1 MKAKE
6 IIWKEVSVLPHSANA
21 YPKGK
26 PYKGQMMMGRVF
38 PVSKAQ
44 AMAFVE
50 MGCCIAEMNSE
61 DVSIVEKLLV
71 KHHPQSHTTACPEQ
85 RAGEIKQQKRR
96 QTHAQSTRHGR
107 RKRGQTW
114 NEFRQHQSRRARF
127 GKAQFA
133 LAHTG
138 IG

>member
-6 IIWKEVSVLPHSANA
+6 IIWKEVNVLPHSANA

-61 DVSIVEKLLV
+61 DVSIVEKLLE
-71 KHHPQSHTTACPEQ
+71 KHHLEGNFLEMKCGSFTAQ
-85 RAGEIKQQKRR
+85 RYRKYLVKANEI
-96 QTHAQSTRHGR
+96 ADSLG
-107 RKRGQTW
+107 
-114 NEFRQHQSRRARF
+114 F
-127 GKAQFA
+127 
-133 LAHTG
+133 
-138 IG
+138 

>member
-50 MGCCIAEMNSE
+50 M
-61 DVSIVEKLLV
+61 
-71 KHHPQSHTTACPEQ
+71 
-85 RAGEIKQQKRR
+85 
-96 QTHAQSTRHGR
+96 
-107 RKRGQTW
+107 
-114 NEFRQHQSRRARF
+114 
-127 GKAQFA
+127 
-133 LAHTG
+133 
-138 IG
+138 

>member
-50 MGCCIAEMNSE
+50 MGCCIAEMNGPL
-61 DVSIVEKLLV
+61 EKVCGYRSTIKILF
-71 KHHPQSHTTACPEQ
+71 CPF
-85 RAGEIKQQKRR
+85 IKLNN
-96 QTHAQSTRHGR
+96 G
-107 RKRGQTW
+107 
-114 NEFRQHQSRRARF
+114 
-127 GKAQFA
+127 
-133 LAHTG
+133 
-138 IG
+138 

>member
-50 MGCCIAEMNSE
+50 IGNELRGC
-61 DVSIVEKLLV
+61 
-71 KHHPQSHTTACPEQ
+71 KHRRETA
-85 RAGEIKQQKRR
+85 
-96 QTHAQSTRHGR
+96 
-107 RKRGQTW
+107 
-114 NEFRQHQSRRARF
+114 
-127 GKAQFA
+127 
-133 LAHTG
+133 
-138 IG
+138 

>member
-50 MGCCIAEMNSE
+50 MGC
-61 DVSIVEKLLV
+61 
-71 KHHPQSHTTACPEQ
+71 
-85 RAGEIKQQKRR
+85 
-96 QTHAQSTRHGR
+96 
-107 RKRGQTW
+107 
-114 NEFRQHQSRRARF
+114 
-127 GKAQFA
+127 
-133 LAHTG
+133 
-138 IG
+138 